1 MAKKNQNT
9 IGGWAFLVGV
19 VLAVVLGA
27 LGDQLSQTMLIT
39 LVVIGVIVGLLNV
52 ADEEATPFLMSGAV
66 LIIASSLGQ
75 DVMSIIPRLNSI
87 LDALLVIFVPATV
100 VVAVRNVLSLARR

>member
-27 LGDQLSQTMLIT
+27 LGNQLSQTMLIT